1 MTMRTLWFITNPRSG
16 TATPAKA
23 DAIAASFDRH
33 GLTLAGRTAFPDDA
47 LPTPD
52 GLDAAGVDT
61 IVLFAGDGTIN
72 AAVTALAEWDGAIL
86 ILPGGTMN
94 LLAKLLHGA
103 ADPAAIVAAATA
115 RGRRIC
121 LPYVDVA
128 GHRALVGLI
137 LGPAANWVR
146 ARELV
151 RAGRL
156 RGLARALRHAW
167 RRTFGRGIR
176 LDGVPG
182 LKHGAQAV
190 LVRAEPG
197 RLDVA
202 AIDARDFRA
211 LTRLGWEWL
220 TGDWVAAS
228 EVTQCHTA
236 SFRTRGDKPA
246 LALVD
251 GEPVMLE
258 PGSEVRVG
266 MMREIFVSTL
276 DDGTGPA
283 R

>member
-1 MTMRTLWFITNPRSG
+1 MQKLWFITNPKSG

-23 DAIAASFDRH
+23 DALAALFAES
-33 GLTLAGRTAFPDDA
+33 GLTLVGRTAFPDYA
-47 LPTPD
+47 LPTPQS
-52 GLDAAGVDT
+52 LDAAGVGT
-61 IVLFAGDGTIN
+61 AVLYAGDGTIN
-72 AAVTALAEWDGAIL
+72 AAVAALDAWNGAIL

-103 ADPAAIVAAATA
+103 AEPAAIVAAAVAQA
-115 RGRRIC
+115 RTVS
-121 LPYVDVA
+121 LPCVEV
-128 GHRALVGLI
+128 GGQRALVGLI

-156 RGLARALRHAW
+156 RGLGRALSHAW

-182 LKHGAQAV
+182 LKPGAQAV
-190 LVRAEPG
+190 LVRAEAD

-202 AIDARDFRA
+202 AIDARDFGA
-211 LTRLGWEWL
+211 LARLGWEWL

-228 EVTQCHTA
+228 EVTQCHTRQ
-236 SFRTRGDKPA
+236 FRTRGDKPA

-251 GEPVMLE
+251 GEPIMLE
-258 PGSEVRVG
+258 PGSVVRVG
-266 MMREIFVSTL
+266 RTRDLFVTTL
-276 DDGTGPA
+276 PEA
-283 R
+283 